1 LREKTN
7 NIAYWLIK
15 SDVDE
20 YSVEDWKREKITI
33 WDGVRNFQAR
43 NFILHMSPGDKVL
56 FYEARSKSPAV
67 RALGSVV
74 SAPFADPTQFD
85 VKSKYFDKRSSK
97 DKPKWFSVK
106 ILFEKEL
113 FIPRQKLLLALQ
125 KNKFIKQP
133 RLSII
138 PLTRSEF
145 LKVLSQRSNEE

>member
-20 YSVEDWKREKITI
+20 YSVEDWKRDKITI

-43 NFILHMSPGDKVL
+43 NFILHMSVGDKVF

-67 RALGSVV
+67 KALGSVA
-74 SAPFADPTQFD
+74 SEPFPDPTQFD

-97 DKPKWFSVK
+97 DKPKWFSVE
-106 ILFEKEL
+106 ILFEKKL
-113 FIPRQKLLLALQ
+113 FIPRHKLLLALQ

-145 LKVLSQRSNEE
+145 LKVLSQSTHEE

>member
-1 LREKTN
+1 
-7 NIAYWLIK
+7 
-15 SDVDE
+15 
-20 YSVEDWKREKITI
+20 
-33 WDGVRNFQAR
+33 
-43 NFILHMSPGDKVL
+43 MSPGDKVL

-106 ILFEKEL
+106 ILFENEL

-125 KNKFIKQP
+125 KNKFIKQS
-133 RLSII
+133 RLSIL

-145 LKVLSQRSNEE
+145 LKVLSQSSDEE